1 MFDNWY
7 VVQVRTGKE
16 EAIAKKL
23 QFHIDHDVLLECF
36 IPCCKRQK
44 KFRGK
49 WQIVE
54 EVLFKGYIFMITNQV
69 EQLYTQLKK
78 VPDLTKLLGNDG
90 KEIYPIYPQEAMF
103 LTKFSNKDHVVD
115 ISNGIIENDKI
126 IINEGP
132 LIGLEGL
139 ITKID
144 RHKRIA
150 YVDVELLGKL
160 TRVQVGLEIISKS

>member
-54 EVLFKGYIFMITNQV
+54 EVLFKGYIFVITDKIDD
-69 EQLYTQLKK
+69 LYTQLKEI
-78 VPDLTKLLGNDG
+78 PDLTKLLGNDG
-90 KEIYPIYPQEAMF
+90 EDIYPIYPQEALF
-103 LTKFSNKDHVVD
+103 LARFSTEDYIVD
-115 ISNGIIENDKI
+115 VSKGYIKGDTIMII
-126 IINEGP
+126 EGP
-132 LIGLEGL
+132 LVGLEGY

-144 RHKRIA
+144 RHQRIA
-150 YVDVELLGKL
+150 YVDVNLLGQVSS
-160 TRVQVGLEIISKS
+160 VQVGLEIISKD

>member
-54 EVLFKGYIFMITNQV
+54 EVLFKGYIFVITDKIDD
-69 EQLYTQLKK
+69 LYTQLKEI
-78 VPDLTKLLGNDG
+78 PDLTKLLGNDG
-90 KEIYPIYPQEAMF
+90 EDIYPTYPQEALF
-103 LTKFSNKDHVVD
+103 LARFSNDNPDWYWYRKYIKGDT
-115 ISNGIIENDKI
+115 IMII
-126 IINEGP
+126 EGP
-132 LIGLEGL
+132 LVGLEGY

-150 YVDVELLGKL
+150 YVDVNLLGQVSS
-160 TRVQVGLEIISKS
+160 VQVGLEIIRKD

>member
-49 WQIVE
+49 WQLVE
-54 EVLFKGYIFMITNQV
+54 EVLFKGY
-69 EQLYTQLKK
+69 
-78 VPDLTKLLGNDG
+78 DG
-90 KEIYPIYPQEAMF
+90 EDIYPIYPQEALF
-103 LTKFSNKDHVVD
+103 LARFSTEDHIVD
-115 ISNGIIENDKI
+115 VSKGYIKGDTIMII
-126 IINEGP
+126 EGP
-132 LIGLEGL
+132 LMGLEGY

-150 YVDVELLGKL
+150 YVDVNLLGQVSS
-160 TRVQVGLEIISKS
+160 VQVGLEIISKD

>member
-49 WQIVE
+49 WQLVE
-54 EVLFKGYIFMITNQV
+54 EVLFKGYIFVITDKIDD
-69 EQLYTQLKK
+69 LYTQLKEI
-78 VPDLTKLLGNDG
+78 PDLTKLLGNDG
-90 KEIYPIYPQEAMF
+90 EDIYPIYPQEALF
-103 LTKFSNKDHVVD
+103 LARFSTEDHIVDVSKGYIKGDTIMILKDHLWV
-115 ISNGIIENDKI
+115 
-126 IINEGP
+126 
-132 LIGLEGL
+132 
-139 ITKID
+139 
-144 RHKRIA
+144 
-150 YVDVELLGKL
+150 
-160 TRVQVGLEIISKS
+160 

>member
-54 EVLFKGYIFMITNQV
+54 EVLFKGYIFVITDKIDD
-69 EQLYTQLKK
+69 LYTQLKEI
-78 VPDLTKLLGNDG
+78 PDLTKLLGNDG
-90 KEIYPIYPQEAMF
+90 EDIYPIYP
-103 LTKFSNKDHVVD
+103 
-115 ISNGIIENDKI
+115 
-126 IINEGP
+126 
-132 LIGLEGL
+132 
-139 ITKID
+139 
-144 RHKRIA
+144 
-150 YVDVELLGKL
+150 
-160 TRVQVGLEIISKS
+160 

>member
-16 EAIAKKL
+16 EAIANKL

-54 EVLFKGYIFMITNQV
+54 EVLFKGYIFVITDKIDD
-69 EQLYTQLKK
+69 LYTQLKEI
-78 VPDLTKLLGNDG
+78 PDLTKLLGNDG
-90 KEIYPIYPQEAMF
+90 EDIYPIYPQEALF
-103 LTKFSNKDHVVD
+103 LARFSTEDYIVD
-115 ISNGIIENDKI
+115 VSKGYIKGDTIMII
-126 IINEGP
+126 EGP
-132 LIGLEGL
+132 LVGLEGY

-150 YVDVELLGKL
+150 YVDVNLLGQVSS
-160 TRVQVGLEIISKS
+160 VQVGLEIISKD